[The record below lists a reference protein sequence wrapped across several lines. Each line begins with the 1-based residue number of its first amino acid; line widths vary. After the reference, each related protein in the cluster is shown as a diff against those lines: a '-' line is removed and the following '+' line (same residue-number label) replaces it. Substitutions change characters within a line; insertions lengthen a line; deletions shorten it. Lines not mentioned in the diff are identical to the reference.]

1 MCVVLAAAPPSA
13 VQVVRFGLPVLAEH
27 AFGIGQVPASLWDKY
42 LSFLHIV
49 LHSVQGQES
58 SEES

>member
-1 MCVVLAAAPPSA
+1 MLAAALPSA
-13 VQVVRFGLPVLAEH
+13 VQVVRIGLPVLAEH